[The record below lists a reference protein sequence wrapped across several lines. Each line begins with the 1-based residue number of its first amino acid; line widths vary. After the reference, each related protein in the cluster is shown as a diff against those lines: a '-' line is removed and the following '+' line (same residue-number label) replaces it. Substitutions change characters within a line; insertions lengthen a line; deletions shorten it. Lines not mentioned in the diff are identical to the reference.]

1 MKMRA
6 DLKTLQDQLIN
17 KSWSNPTARMNA
29 DDAIAKLNE
38 QIAKKQADIARAE
51 KHLAELNA
59 LKNKKSETPLRS
71 ERRERVSELQ

>member
-1 MKMRA
+1 MRA

-29 DDAIAKLNE
+29 DEAIVKLNE
-38 QIAKKQADIARAE
+38 QIAKKQADIAKTE

-59 LKNKKSETPLRS
+59 NKKREAETPLRK
-71 ERRERVSELQ
+71 ERKERAEELR